1 MSEENTLF
9 IIARFGI
16 YPTDTLGIQKS
27 MMWLLTSEDETMKYV
42 SFHRSKSSRA
52 YRGGKIISISEAT
65 EPEILK
71 HQSLM
76 AQENNGEM
84 LDTKRRKVITFQM
97 IPNWNTLWPR
107 EAQNNQMAYK
117 GIGYLNI

>member
-1 MSEENTLF
+1 
-9 IIARFGI
+9 
-16 YPTDTLGIQKS
+16 